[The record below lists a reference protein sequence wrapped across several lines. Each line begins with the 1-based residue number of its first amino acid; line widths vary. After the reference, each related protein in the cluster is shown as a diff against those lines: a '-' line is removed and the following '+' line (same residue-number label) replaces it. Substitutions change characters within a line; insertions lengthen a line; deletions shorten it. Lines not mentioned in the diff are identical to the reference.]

1 MEKEIGFPIPEGE
14 IAYITLHFGAFIS
27 AGQEKENRLRILIVC
42 PNGVST
48 ANMIW
53 GEIQTLVPDADV
65 VDVCSLRE
73 YERAHDYNVV
83 ISTVVIENEK
93 DLILVHPILT
103 DNDRM
108 KVLQRCMKYKH
119 ENNVSISNITEI
131 ASKYMTNDNLQKFK
145 EELIELFSK
154 NSLKQYVEH
163 KKKPQKGLY
172 EILEDPYIRIIKDKF
187 KWQDAIKVSGE
198 VLLEN
203 KLIRQSY
210 IDSIIYKTDQYGPY
224 MFITKQV
231 FLAHSEI
238 EDGAQSMGLSMTIFK
253 KPVEFITLD
262 GKQRFAKIILMLSA
276 QDQKSHIRLLNDIM
290 TIFSEKMKKNYGDRK
305 KFWMLKMYCMN
316 FYRRKNEAD
325 I

>member
-1 MEKEIGFPIPEGE
+1 
-14 IAYITLHFGAFIS
+14 
-27 AGQEKENRLRILIVC
+27 
-42 PNGVST
+42 
-48 ANMIW
+48 MIW

-163 KKKPQKGLY
+163 KKKTSKG
-172 EILEDPYIRIIKDKF
+172 I
-187 KWQDAIKVSGE
+187 V
-198 VLLEN
+198 
-203 KLIRQSY
+203 
-210 IDSIIYKTDQYGPY
+210 
-224 MFITKQV
+224 
-231 FLAHSEI
+231 
-238 EDGAQSMGLSMTIFK
+238 
-253 KPVEFITLD
+253 
-262 GKQRFAKIILMLSA
+262 
-276 QDQKSHIRLLNDIM
+276 
-290 TIFSEKMKKNYGDRK
+290 
-305 KFWMLKMYCMN
+305 
-316 FYRRKNEAD
+316 
-325 I
+325 